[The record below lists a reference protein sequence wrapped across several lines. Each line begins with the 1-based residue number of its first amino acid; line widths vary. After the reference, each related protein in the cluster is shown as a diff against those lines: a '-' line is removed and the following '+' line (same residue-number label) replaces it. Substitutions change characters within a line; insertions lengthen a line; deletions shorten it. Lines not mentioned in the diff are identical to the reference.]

1 MAEPLTPTGREKGP
15 ASLLN
20 AVFIGYMVGTYS
32 VMGKG
37 GAQVIANMAGEYVG
51 RELLA
56 YAKSQGKEIN
66 SLPALTEFLQANSLT
81 GAITVGETP
90 GGVTVQIAQCGICP
104 KRIGKYQF
112 DGTACPWG
120 GILIGSLGAIL
131 QKEFTVSPS
140 LAPAQTCTISLK
152 PRKSG

>member
-32 VMGKG
+32 VIGKG
-37 GAQVIANMAGEYVG
+37 GAQAIANMAGEYVG

-56 YAKSQGKEIN
+56 YAKSQGKELD
-66 SLPALTEFLQANSLT
+66 SLPALTEFLQANNL
-81 GAITVGETP
+81 AGEIAVDEAAD
-90 GGVTVQIAQCGICP
+90 GVTVQISHCGICP

-112 DGTACPWG
+112 DGTACPWC

-131 QKEFTVSPS
+131 EKEYTVSPS
-140 LAPAQTCTISLK
+140 LTPAQTCKITLK
-152 PRKSG
+152 PRRSG